1 MFGIGVQEIVVIAV
15 IALIVFGPER
25 LPELAA
31 QLAKALRDVR
41 RLSDELTG
49 EFQRGL
55 TRDDPA
61 TPAQTPAARETVA
74 PATADATG
82 SAIAR
87 SLRVETI
94 PTARMMP
101 TPTAPE
107 ATSVVAMPATGRA
120 YDDTA
125 GGAAPIC
132 GTTKT
137 APPIAVSAVAGVT
150 SSGGDTPPAN
160 VPNGRPDPV
169 PTALPGSPDEPIRLA
184 AAPTTTGQTDAV
196 LVTTATGPPARPSP
210 LEDIVADGA
219 MPHRARQAAAVAF
232 RGRRRVAT
240 YRRPRR

>member
-49 EFQRGL
+49 EFPRGL

-61 TPAQTPAARETVA
+61 TPAQTSA
-74 PATADATG
+74 ATG

-94 PTARMMP
+94 PTARMVP

-107 ATSVVAMPATGRA
+107 ATSVGAMPATGGA

-125 GGAAPIC
+125 GGAAPIG

-169 PTALPGSPDEPIRLA
+169 PTALPGSPEEPIGLA

-210 LEDIVADGA
+210 LEDLVADGA

-232 RGRRRVAT
+232 RERRRVAT